1 MPGKLSPSTA
11 AAALERHR
19 QRFEELKGEL
29 QQLEF
34 FCKGTVLQRMMR
46 CGKAHCA
53 CQKDPAKRHG
63 PYFQWTY
70 NANGKTVTIN
80 LTAETA
86 PLYQAAARQY
96 RKLKAALHRLE
107 RLSATALSQRAKL
120 VQSARQRF

>member
-11 AAALERHR
+11 ALQRHR
-19 QRFEELKGEL
+19 LRFEELKGEL

-46 CGKAHCA
+46 CGKSQCA

-63 PYFQWTY
+63 PYFQRTY

-80 LTAETA
+80 LTPETA

-96 RKLKAALHRLE
+96 RKLKAALRRLE
-107 RLSATALSQRAKL
+107 RLSVTALRHQEKL
-120 VQSARQRF
+120 AQPPRRHT

>member
-1 MPGKLSPSTA
+1 MPVGPAPSA
-11 AAALERHR
+11 VAALERRR

-34 FCKGTVLQRMMR
+34 FCKGTILRRMMR
-46 CGKAHCA
+46 CGKPRCA

-70 NANGKTVTIN
+70 NANGRTVTIK
-80 LTAETA
+80 LTPETA

-96 RKLKAALHRLE
+96 RKLKAALLRLE
-107 RLSATALSQRAKL
+107 RLSTTALSRHAKL
-120 VQSARQRF
+120 VESTRRRA

>member
-1 MPGKLSPSTA
+1 MPRKLSPSTA
-11 AAALERHR
+11 ASLERHR
-19 QRFEELKGEL
+19 QRFEEIKGEL

-46 CGKAHCA
+46 CGKAQCA

-80 LTAETA
+80 LTSETA

-96 RKLKAALHRLE
+96 RKLKAALLRLE
-107 RLSATALSQRAKL
+107 RLSTKALSQRAKL
-120 VQSARQRF
+120 VQSARHRS

>member
-1 MPGKLSPSTA
+1 MPEKPSPST

-19 QRFEELKGEL
+19 QRFAVLKAEL

-34 FCKGTVLQRMMR
+34 FCKGTVLRRMMR
-46 CGKAHCA
+46 CGKAQCA

-70 NANGKTVTIN
+70 NANGKTVTIK
-80 LTAETA
+80 LTPETA
-86 PLYQAAARQY
+86 PIYQAAARQY

-107 RLSATALSQRAKL
+107 KLSATALCQHAKL
-120 VQSARQRF
+120 VQSARRRT

>member
-1 MPGKLSPSTA
+1 MPGKLSPSAVA
-11 AAALERHR
+11 AVERQR
-19 QRFEELKGEL
+19 QRFEKLKGEL

-34 FCKGTVLQRMMR
+34 FCKGTVLRRMMR
-46 CGKAHCA
+46 CGKSQCA

-70 NANGKTVTIN
+70 NANGKTVTIK

-96 RKLKAALHRLE
+96 RKLKAALQRLE
-107 RLSATALSQRAKL
+107 RLSAVALRQHAKL
-120 VQSARQRF
+120 VQSAHRRA

>member
-11 AAALERHR
+11 VALERHR

-34 FCKGTVLQRMMR
+34 FCKGTVLRRMMR
-46 CGKAHCA
+46 CGKSQCA

-70 NANGKTVTIN
+70 NANGKTVNIK
-80 LTAETA
+80 LTPETA

-96 RKLKAALHRLE
+96 RKLKAALSRLE
-107 RLSATALSQRAKL
+107 RLSATALSQHAKL
-120 VQSARQRF
+120 VQSARRRT